1 MFAPSPS
8 EAPSGTALV
17 VDSAPLLSRL
27 YAAILSA
34 AGYRV
39 LSASNDREALAIL
52 TLETPDIVVL
62 DADPTALAAPR
73 LLEGLRSDARLS
85 DVGVL
90 LLTDADL
97 GALADRANDYLC
109 KPVDR
114 GALVSRVRAV
124 IESQNASKTLR
135 SLRDVVAERGGHL
148 RELKEHRQL
157 QASLLPQGAMAWGAW
172 RCVGALRAGGAL
184 GGNLFDV
191 VVEPDGERTIF
202 LVSAGRGVAAAKV
215 ARQVWER
222 LHMGLPGRDLREVVA
237 GLRASC
243 ADVQEPVRLAL
254 VRTGKAKVDVFNAGL
269 PPLAVAERG
278 AFKTLVVNDRPC
290 AGLGTDLPPEV
301 KTIPWTPGSSV
312 TLLSEGVTAP
322 FGASDDTPGAF
333 GRLRASELYPCRA
346 SFLAMNLEAMFDGLP
361 SAEDDATV
369 VVLEGV

>member
-17 VDSAPLLSRL
+17 VDSTRLLSRL

-39 LSASNDREALAIL
+39 LSASNDREALEIL

-62 DADPTALAAPR
+62 DADPPSLGAPR

-90 LLTDADL
+90 LLTDAN
-97 GALADRANDYLC
+97 GAFADRANDYLY

-124 IESQNASKTLR
+124 IESQNAKKKLR

-172 RCVGALRAGGAL
+172 RCVGALRAGVAL

-215 ARQVWER
+215 ARQVRER
-222 LHMGLPGRDLREVVA
+222 LHIDLPGRDLREVVA
-237 GLRASC
+237 GLRASF

-278 AFKTLVVNDRPC
+278 TFKTLVLNDRPC
-290 AGLGTDLPPEV
+290 AGLGTDLRSEV

-312 TLLSEGVTAP
+312 TLLTEGVTAP

-346 SFLAMNLEAMFDGLP
+346 SFLAMNLEAMFDRLP

-369 VVLEGV
+369 VVLEDV